1 MERDGE
7 AVGEVAQ
14 AGLEMRFRKR
24 DEAAAR
30 GFALEL
36 LGLDPPSGRPG
47 DNGAGARKAQGQAL
61 KHPNASKEIA
71 SPPLSP
77 QGPRLCLLQG
87 KPAVPLP
94 PEPCSLIG
102 REVGSIEF
110 LIRPDAPAQL

>member
-47 DNGAGARKAQGQAL
+47 DNGAGARKAQGQAY
-61 KHPNASKEIA
+61 HPF
-71 SPPLSP
+71 
-77 QGPRLCLLQG
+77 LLAPTIYILRG
-87 KPAVPLP
+87 KLP
-94 PEPCSLIG
+94 TG
-102 REVGSIEF
+102 V
-110 LIRPDAPAQL
+110 Q